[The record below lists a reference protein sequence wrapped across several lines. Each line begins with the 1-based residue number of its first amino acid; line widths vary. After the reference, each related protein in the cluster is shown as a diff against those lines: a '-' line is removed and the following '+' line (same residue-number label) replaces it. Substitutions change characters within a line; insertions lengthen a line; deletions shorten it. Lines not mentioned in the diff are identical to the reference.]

1 MIETNRLKIYAASQ
15 EEMETFIASQSV
27 DALKEA
33 YSEMLD
39 GCLSHSEQWEWYAIW
54 IRYERSCR
62 SGQICICCPD
72 VVAKCIRG

>member
-39 GCLSHSEQWEWYAIW
+39 GKEY
-54 IRYERSCR
+54 
-62 SGQICICCPD
+62 
-72 VVAKCIRG
+72 